1 MPEIRSASA
10 DDWVRRYEQSRGV
23 QTDPKPHPYLSI
35 HNILVYVRDQDES
48 LKFYI
53 EKLGFQLVADVA
65 IDPRGR
71 WVAVVPP
78 DGSAILALI
87 KPSQG
92 SEESSRIG
100 SRTGVTLATEDIAAK
115 FQEWSARG
123 VRFTQAP
130 MPVPWGINAT
140 FLDIDGNEFHLIQGP
155 WLIDLLSAQRRAV
168 EERKETERRA
178 AYEMEIAKQVQARL
192 FPRRSP
198 PLETLEYAGA
208 CVPARQVGGDYYDF
222 LNLGPGNLAFVIADI
237 AGKGIGGA
245 LLMANLQA
253 NLRSQHTLAL
263 EDLPRFLKSVN
274 SLLHENTPE
283 AGYATLFFGQYQDAL
298 RRLRYVN
305 CGHLPPLLLRKNGTL
320 DRLDP
325 GSTVLGMFSDWA
337 CTAAEAE
344 LESGDTLLLYT
355 DGITEAMSDDGRE
368 FGEEGLIEAVRAE
381 CDLPVERLLERVLE
395 RVRVFSGREQEDDIA
410 LVIARCCPVARA
422 SRPWE

>member
-1 MPEIRSASA
+1 M
-10 DDWVRRYEQSRGV
+10 
-23 QTDPKPHPYLSI
+23 
-35 HNILVYVRDQDES
+35 
-48 LKFYI
+48 
-53 EKLGFQLVADVA
+53 
-65 IDPRGR
+65 
-71 WVAVVPP
+71 
-78 DGSAILALI
+78 
-87 KPSQG
+87 
-92 SEESSRIG
+92 
-100 SRTGVTLATEDIAAK
+100 
-115 FQEWSARG
+115 
-123 VRFTQAP
+123 
-130 MPVPWGINAT
+130 
-140 FLDIDGNEFHLIQGP
+140 
-155 WLIDLLSAQRRAV
+155 
-168 EERKETERRA
+168 
-178 AYEMEIAKQVQARL
+178 
-192 FPRRSP
+192 
-198 PLETLEYAGA
+198 
-208 CVPARQVGGDYYDF
+208 PARQVGGDYYDF

-253 NLRSQHTLAL
+253 NLRSQHALAL

-283 AGYATLFFGQYQDAL
+283 AGYATLFFGQYQDAM

-320 DRLDP
+320 ERLDP
-325 GSTVLGMFSDWA
+325 GSTVLGMFSDWE